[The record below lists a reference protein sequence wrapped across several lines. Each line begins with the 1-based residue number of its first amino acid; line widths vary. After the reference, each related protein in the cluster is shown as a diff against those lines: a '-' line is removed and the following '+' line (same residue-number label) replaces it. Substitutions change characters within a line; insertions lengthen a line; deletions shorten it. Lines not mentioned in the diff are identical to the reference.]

1 MLALQNK
8 CFSICWKI
16 LEEIEQG
23 VLVVWLTGLA
33 QGLKFICLR
42 ISTCLKVRIVRTC
55 LYC

>member
-23 VLVVWLTGLA
+23 VLGVWLTDLA
-33 QGLKFICLR
+33 QGLKFICL
-42 ISTCLKVRIVRTC
+42 
-55 LYC
+55 